1 MAVEFIIS
9 VASANAALDALCA
22 LLNGGKLRIYD
33 GTKPDSPDDAITT
46 QNLLAEIG
54 IGNPA
59 FGAADAGVATAN
71 ALTKDS
77 DADATG
83 TASWYRAFKSDGTT
97 AVCDGTVGTSGCDMN
112 MNSVE
117 IQEYAEVSITS
128 WTLTLPT
135 GE

>member
-117 IQEYAEVSITS
+117 IQEHAEVSITS